1 VSLWDSL
8 DAIRGFAGDEPER
21 ARYYPEDERFLLA
34 LSPGVEHFEVVIG
47 PDGKSTSTE
56 GQRLAEEVR
65 AIVGGD
71 AWHGPALLEL
81 LDGVTAEQA
90 SARPVAAAHSL
101 WELVLHMTAWTNVW
115 RERLEGR
122 VRPEPAEGDFPPVP
136 TPTAEAWVEA
146 QGRLL
151 VAHQALADRVGR
163 LTASDLDATVP
174 GCEYDTRFLVRG
186 VIRHTV
192 HHGGQI
198 ALLKKGA

>member
-47 PDGKSTSTE
+47 PDERSTSTE

-81 LDGVTAEQA
+81 LDGVSAERA

-101 WELVLHMTAWTNVW
+101 WELVLHMTAWTRVW
-115 RERLEGR
+115 RQRLEGQ
-122 VRPEPAEGDFPPVP
+122 VRSEPEEGDFPPAPAP
-136 TPTAEAWVEA
+136 TPEAWAESRDGLREA
-146 QGRLL
+146 
-151 VAHQALADRVGR
+151 HEALAARVAR
-163 LTASDLDATVP
+163 LSSSELDETVP
-174 GCEYDTRFLVRG
+174 GCEYDARFLVTG
-186 VIRHTV
+186 AIRHTV
-192 HHGGQI
+192 YHSGQI
-198 ALLKKGA
+198 ALLRKGA